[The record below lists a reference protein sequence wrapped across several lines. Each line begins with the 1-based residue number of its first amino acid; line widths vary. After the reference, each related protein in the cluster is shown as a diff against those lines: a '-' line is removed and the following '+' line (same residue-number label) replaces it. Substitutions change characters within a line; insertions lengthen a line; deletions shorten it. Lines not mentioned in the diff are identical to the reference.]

1 MERIWYE
8 LEQVMTENKN
18 GKADKLDLKKK
29 VCTFQQTLQHGETVS
44 ILILLAT
51 NFRIESMLQH
61 LINMAAVLEIC
72 YMEGIYLICL
82 VL

>member
-29 VCTFQQTLQHGETVS
+29 
-44 ILILLAT
+44 
-51 NFRIESMLQH
+51 SMHFSANTPAWRDSLN
-61 LINMAAVLEIC
+61 IDSFSDKF
-72 YMEGIYLICL
+72 
-82 VL
+82 